1 MGLSGNLSLAAIPP
15 PLTGRETMET
25 LSPHNILV
33 MLLSLGILLAA
44 ARLLGELAQRFRQP
58 AVLGE
63 LLAGVLLGPTIL
75 GTFAPEFSLFLFPP
89 TGPNAIALDTIA
101 TLAIILFLMVAGI
114 EVDLSTRWKQGS
126 TGLKVG
132 AVSIMLPFFF
142 GLGAALMLPGILNRP
157 VDASPLIFT
166 LFIATAMSIS
176 ALPVIAKTLMD
187 MDLYRSDLGMV
198 VISAA
203 IFNDLLGWI
212 IFAIILG
219 MMGTVN
225 AHGGSILFTII
236 MTLAFTTLML
246 TLGRHWI
253 HKTLPFVQAYTRWP
267 GGELSFAVILALLG
281 AAFSE
286 LIGIHAIF
294 GAFLVGAA
302 LGDSAHLRERTRFTI
317 DHFVSFIFAPVFF
330 ASIGLKVNF
339 LTHFDPM
346 LVLTVLVL
354 ACVCKVIGGL
364 IGARWGGMPPREA
377 WAVGFAMNSRGAMEI
392 ILGVMALE
400 AGIISQPLFV
410 ALVIMA
416 MVTSMISGPM
426 MRLVLRYRQ
435 QLSLQDILASR
446 FFLRTLKASTPREA
460 IGEMVL
466 PAAQGL
472 GLDPLTLEAA
482 VWQREQALSTGIG
495 KGIAIPHARIDGL
508 RHSVVVVGISQQG
521 IDFDAPD
528 DKLAHILFLILTP
541 TSDPG
546 SQLVIVS
553 EIAGIFRNETMLE
566 RTLKTR
572 SFTDFLA
579 LMSTASE
586 RSPLF

>member
-114 EVDLSTRWKQGS
+114 EVDLSTIWKQGNI
-126 TGLKVG
+126 GIKVG
-132 AVSIMLPFFF
+132 ISSLCIPFLFAS
-142 GLGAALMLPGILNRP
+142 LTAWLLPGKLGCENA
-157 VDASPLIFT
+157 ASPLVFI
-166 LFIATAMSIS
+166 LFFAIGISIS
-176 ALPVIAKTLMD
+176 ALPIIAKTLMD
-187 MDLYRSDLGMV
+187 MDLYRSDLGMIV
-198 VISAA
+198 VSAA
-203 IFNDLLGWI
+203 IFNDLVGWM
-212 IFAIILG
+212 IFAMILG
-219 MMGTVN
+219 LLDTGP
-225 AHGGSILFTII
+225 ASGPSIPMTIL
-236 MTLAFTTLML
+236 MTLAFTFTML
-246 TLGRHWI
+246 TLGRSLI
-253 HKTLPFVQAYTRWP
+253 HRALPFVQAYTGWP
-267 GGELSFAVILALLG
+267 GGELSFALILALLG

-286 LIGIHAIF
+286 WIGIHAMF

-317 DHFVSFIFAPVFF
+317 DHFVSYIFAPIFF

-339 LTHFDPM
+339 LDHFDLE
-346 LVLTVLVL
+346 LVLTVITL
-354 ACVCKVIGGL
+354 ACCCKVTGGFL
-364 IGARWGGMPPREA
+364 GARWGGMPRREA
-377 WAVGFAMNSRGAMEI
+377 SAVGFAMVSVGAMGI
-392 ILGVMALE
+392 IVGLLALE
-400 AGIISQPLFV
+400 SGIIEERLFV

-482 VWQREQALSTGIG
+482 VWKREQALSTGIG